1 MRRLL
6 VLAIFIGMAAAVARW
21 AGSRRRRALD
31 RQPPGSVPVT
41 RMQGQPVTL
50 SVRPEALTFLE
61 VRDSPNRFPG
71 HIINTTYLGPTVQ
84 YELRLGADLVVT
96 VCEMNPWDIR
106 LPSSNTS
113 VRAMCSPYDL
123 VMMRK

>member
-41 RMQGQPVTL
+41 RMQGQPVTPPEPL
-50 SVRPEALTFLE
+50 DGESVEPVGT
-61 VRDSPNRFPG
+61 PG
-71 HIINTTYLGPTVQ
+71 
-84 YELRLGADLVVT
+84 
-96 VCEMNPWDIR
+96 
-106 LPSSNTS
+106 S
-113 VRAMCSPYDL
+113 
-123 VMMRK
+123 